1 MNPGQHFLR
10 NIYETFRKQKQSKR
24 RLNASPQQACAP
36 SLKSIELLEDRTLLT
51 GIVTT
56 EIDSAPSTIVEG
68 ELVDITVRIKFE
80 DNDQGAPWQVTNL
93 SLYDKDLVDDDLIA
107 TVSNPLEIHVLGNW
121 SYFTFENVDLSNSDW
136 NDDSDGVELYAF
148 GEIDDNSFNFFNPDD
163 ESPVTQVTVVELAV
177 TGLSFTDSLGNPI
190 NNINAGETVFIRAD
204 AVGMAGETIAVEI
217 WEDDGFGDDYITT
230 RYVTIGTSGSGIA
243 TWVASWQSDDGDDP
257 FNEYYLYF
265 SDSIHSEYV
274 FSGNTNEG
282 HFSVLPALW
291 SGNSNYFSS
300 PLSRDW
306 GLIPDQEGEVES
318 ILKRYGGLNI
328 DPTKDTWIVIHGWQD
343 SF

>member
-80 DNDQGAPWQVTNL
+80 DNDQGAPWQVTKL

-163 ESPVTQVTVVELAV
+163 ESPVTQVTVVEPAV
-177 TGLSFTDSLGNPI
+177 TGLSFTDSLGNSI

-217 WEDDGFGDDYITT
+217 WEDDDTGYTKLVVISPDNPTDTC
-230 RYVTIGTSGSGIA
+230 YVA
-243 TWVASWQSDDGDDP
+243 
-257 FNEYYLYF
+257 
-265 SDSIHSEYV
+265 
-274 FSGNTNEG
+274 
-282 HFSVLPALW
+282 
-291 SGNSNYFSS
+291 
-300 PLSRDW
+300 
-306 GLIPDQEGEVES
+306 EGET
-318 ILKRYGGLNI
+318 I
-328 DPTKDTWIVIHGWQD
+328 DRLE
-343 SF
+343 